1 VKISGVNFLVKRG
14 ISNIKHNRVMSLA
27 SFCVLTVSMLLIGF
41 TFLFLLNLNMMI
53 GDVEAQNEVI
63 VFLSDDLSDTQTEII
78 GQNISQIPNVSSVIF
93 YSKEQGFEEIRSR
106 IKNSDELFDYIGDDS
121 PLPDSYRVKISDLS
135 EISSALMAINRIDGV
150 YQVQAPTD
158 FIGILTS
165 LRSAFTIIAAAV
177 LAALLIVCIIV
188 VSNTA
193 RASVEMR
200 KREIT
205 IMKLVGATN
214 EFIRIPFFIEGLT
227 MGLLS
232 GAFSAAVTYISYN
245 AIDNLL
251 TNSDTTLFTALGIGG
266 LISPG
271 SIALPYIAA
280 TIGGGALISAIVTG
294 LSTHKYL
301 KV

>member
-1 VKISGVNFLVKRG
+1 MRISGVNFLVKRG

-63 VFLSDDLSDTQTEII
+63 VFLKDNLTETQTEII
-78 GQNISQIPNVSSVIF
+78 GQKISSVPNVASVTF
-93 YSKEQGFEEIRSR
+93 YSKEQGFAEIRGR
-106 IKNSDELFDYIGDDS
+106 IPNSDELFDYIGDDS
-121 PLPDSYRVKISDLS
+121 PLPDSYRVKIHDLS
-135 EISSALMAINRIDGV
+135 EISPSLMAINRIEGV

-165 LRSAFTIIAAAV
+165 LRGAFTIIAAAV

-193 RASVEMR
+193 RASVDMR

-227 MGLLS
+227 MGLVS
-232 GAFSAAVTYISYN
+232 GAFSAAITYISYN
-245 AIDNLL
+245 AVDNLL
-251 TNSDTTLFTALGIGG
+251 SNSDTTLFTALGIGG
-266 LISPG
+266 LIPPG
-271 SIALPYIAA
+271 TIALPYIAA
-280 TIGGGALISAIVTG
+280 TIGSGALISAIVTG

>member
-1 VKISGVNFLVKRG
+1 
-14 ISNIKHNRVMSLA
+14 
-27 SFCVLTVSMLLIGF
+27 MLLIGF
-41 TFLFLLNLNMMI
+41 TFLFLINLNMMI

-63 VFLSDDLSDTQTEII
+63 VFLEDNLSDTQTEII
-78 GQNISQIPNVSSVIF
+78 GQNISAIPNVSSVTF
-93 YSKEQGFEEIRSR
+93 YSKEQGFAEIRER
-106 IKNSDELFDYIGDDS
+106 IPNSNEIFDYIGDDS
-121 PLPDSYRVKISDLS
+121 PLPDSYRVKIHDLS
-135 EISSALMAINRIDGV
+135 EISPALMAINRIEGV

-165 LRSAFTIIAAAV
+165 LRSAFTVIAAAV
-177 LAALLIVCIIV
+177 LVALLIVCIIV

-193 RASVEMR
+193 RASVDMR

-227 MGLLS
+227 MGFVS
-232 GAFSAAVTYISYN
+232 GAFSAAITYLSYN
-245 AIDNLL
+245 AVDNLL
-251 TNSDTTLFTALGIGG
+251 SNSDTTLFSALGVGG
-266 LISPG
+266 LIPPG
-271 SIALPYIAA
+271 TIALPYIAA

>member
-1 VKISGVNFLVKRG
+1 MRISGVNFLVKRG

-63 VFLSDDLSDTQTEII
+63 DFLEDNLTDTQTEMI
-78 GQNISQIPNVSSVIF
+78 GQSISSVQNVASVTF
-93 YSKEQGFEEIRSR
+93 YSKEQGFAEIRGR
-106 IKNSDELFDYIGDDS
+106 IPNSEELFDYIGDDS
-121 PLPDSYRVKISDLS
+121 PLPDSYRVKIHDLS
-135 EISSALMAINRIDGV
+135 EISPALMAINRIEGV

-165 LRSAFTIIAAAV
+165 LRGAFTVIAAAV

-193 RASVEMR
+193 RASVDMR

-227 MGLLS
+227 MGLIS
-232 GAFSAAVTYISYN
+232 GGFSAAITYISYN
-245 AIDNLL
+245 AVNNLL
-251 TNSDTTLFTALGIGG
+251 SHSDTTLFTALGVGG
-266 LISPG
+266 LIPPG
-271 SIALPYIAA
+271 TIALPYIAA

>member
-1 VKISGVNFLVKRG
+1 VRISGVNFLVKRG

-63 VFLSDDLSDTQTEII
+63 VFLKDNLTETQTEII
-78 GQNISQIPNVSSVIF
+78 GQKISSVPNVASVTF
-93 YSKEQGFEEIRSR
+93 YSKEQGFAEIRGR
-106 IKNSDELFDYIGDDS
+106 IPNSDELFDYIGDDS
-121 PLPDSYRVKISDLS
+121 PLPDSYRVKIHDLS
-135 EISSALMAINRIDGV
+135 EISPSLMAINRIEGV

-165 LRSAFTIIAAAV
+165 LRGAFTIIAAAV

-193 RASVEMR
+193 RASVDMR

-227 MGLLS
+227 MGLVS
-232 GAFSAAVTYISYN
+232 GAFSAAITYISYN
-245 AIDNLL
+245 AVDNLL
-251 TNSDTTLFTALGIGG
+251 SNSDTTLFTALGIGG
-266 LISPG
+266 LIPPG
-271 SIALPYIAA
+271 TIALPYIAA
-280 TIGGGALISAIVTG
+280 TIGSGALISAIVTG

>member
-1 VKISGVNFLVKRG
+1 
-14 ISNIKHNRVMSLA
+14 MSLA

-63 VFLSDDLSDTQTEII
+63 DFLEDNLTDTQTEMI
-78 GQNISQIPNVSSVIF
+78 GQSISSVQNVASVTF
-93 YSKEQGFEEIRSR
+93 YSKEQGFAEIRGR
-106 IKNSDELFDYIGDDS
+106 IPNSEELFDYIGDDS
-121 PLPDSYRVKISDLS
+121 PLPDSYRVKIHDLS
-135 EISSALMAINRIDGV
+135 EISPALMAINRIEGV

-165 LRSAFTIIAAAV
+165 LRGAFTVIAAAV

-193 RASVEMR
+193 RASVDMR

-227 MGLLS
+227 MGLIS
-232 GAFSAAVTYISYN
+232 GGFSAAITYISYN
-245 AIDNLL
+245 AVNNLL
-251 TNSDTTLFTALGIGG
+251 SHSDTTLFTALGVGG
-266 LISPG
+266 LIPPG
-271 SIALPYIAA
+271 TIALPYIAA